1 MFSTFGRKLNDIS
14 ISRKLYFTIGFT
26 ALLVTVELCTLWF
39 SITTLSAVR
48 SYVGGEGLWSKAQKD
63 AILNLRQYAYSH
75 SEKDY
80 LEFKQWLKVPLGD
93 KAARVAMGG
102 PELDMEAARRG
113 FLAGRNHPDDI
124 DGMIYLAR
132 RFHKVYYLDK
142 AFRAW
147 AKAEP
152 ALDTLNMI
160 GEKLHAMVAAKAGPH
175 EMAIVLK
182 DIDTINQEL
191 TKLEDDFSFT
201 LGEGAR
207 WLEGLV
213 LRLVLALSLTI
224 GISSV
229 LLAVSINKNLKKGL
243 DAIVEGAESIRRGK
257 LNIQVPVYSKDEI
270 GILATTFNE
279 MSLTLSRNIEELK
292 LTEQNLITEKERA
305 EQSEKAKQHFLINM
319 SHEIR
324 TPMNAILGFARHLE
338 ESMVTEDQKESLKM
352 ILKSG
357 DHLLITFNDILDFSR
372 IGAGEI
378 NFMVMP
384 FSITE
389 TVQSIFMLTEPNAKF
404 KNIGLSYTVDPGV
417 PEVAYGDAVRLT
429 QILLNLTSNA
439 IKFTEK
445 GGVIINVVPV
455 EENEKQVVI
464 AFSIKDTGIGIPLEK
479 QEKIFDVFEQA
490 VSDTSRKFGGTGI
503 GLSIVK
509 ELVTLQ
515 NGSITLNSQPG
526 QGSEFSFR
534 LPFLKFEDDPDPEL
548 KEIPGTD
555 VSLPDAGNGIKVLV
569 VEDNAINQ
577 LLVLKLLKKHGYQ
590 TSVAENGKI
599 ALHKYWNADFDI
611 VLMDLQMPE
620 MDGYETT
627 INIRK
632 MAGAK
637 GEVPIVAMTA
647 HTIKGEMERCM
658 AIGMNDYI
666 SKPFHAS
673 ELYEKINGLV
683 KKRLF
688 Q

>member
-1 MFSTFGRKLNDIS
+1 MFSAFSNKLNNIS

-26 ALLVTVELCTLWF
+26 ALLITIEMCTLWF
-39 SITTLSAVR
+39 SITTLSAIR

-63 AILNLRQYAYSH
+63 AIMNLREYAH
-75 SEKDY
+75 THNEKDY
-80 LEFKQWLKVPLGD
+80 LEFKSFLAVPYGD
-93 KAARVAMGG
+93 KAARI
-102 PELDMEAARRG
+102 ELEKTSPDFNIARQA
-113 FLAGRNHPDDI
+113 LLKGRNHPDDI
-124 DGMIYLAR
+124 DGMMKLLR
-132 RFHKVYYLDK
+132 RFHNVFYLKK
-142 AFRAW
+142 AFTAW
-147 AKAEP
+147 ANAEP
-152 ALDTLNMI
+152 ALEKLVSI
-160 GEKLHAMVAAKAGPH
+160 GERLHTLVAADASEI
-175 EMAIVLK
+175 EMAVLLK
-182 DIDTINQEL
+182 EIDRINGEL

-207 WLEGLV
+207 WLEALV
-213 LRLVLALSLTI
+213 LKLVLALSLTI
-224 GISSV
+224 GAATI

-243 DAIVEGAESIRRGK
+243 DAIVEGADNIRKGNFK
-257 LNIQVPVYSKDEI
+257 QQVPVYSKDEI
-270 GILATTFNE
+270 GILATAFNE
-279 MSLTLSRNIEELK
+279 MTATLRHNIEELK
-292 LTEQNLITEKERA
+292 LTEQSFIAERERA

-338 ESMVTEDQKESLKM
+338 ESLVTEDQKESLKM

-357 DHLLITFNDILDFSR
+357 DHLLHTFNDILDFSR

-378 NFMVMP
+378 NFMVVP

-389 TVQSIFMLTEPNAKF
+389 TVHSIFILTESSARV
-404 KNIGLSYTVDPGV
+404 KNINLTYSIDARV
-417 PEVAYGDAVRLT
+417 PEIIYGDSVRLN

-455 EENEKQVVI
+455 EENDNQVMI
-464 AFSIKDTGIGIPLEK
+464 EFSIRDTGIGIPLEK

-509 ELVTLQ
+509 QLVTLQ
-515 NGSITLNSQPG
+515 NGSISVNSQPG
-526 QGSEFSFR
+526 HGSEFRFK
-534 LPFLKFEDDPDPEL
+534 LPFLKFEVLADAEVKESHQEL
-548 KEIPGTD
+548 PL
-555 VSLPDAGNGIKVLV
+555 SDAGNGVRVLI

-577 LLVLKLLKKHGYQ
+577 LLVLKLLKKHGFE

-611 VLMDLQMPE
+611 ILMDLQMPE
-620 MDGYETT
+620 MDGYEATV
-627 INIRK
+627 NIRK
-632 MAGAK
+632 MGAGK
-637 GEVPIVAMTA
+637 GKVPIVAMTA
-647 HTIKGEMERCM
+647 HTIKGELERCM

-666 SKPFHAS
+666 SKPFQAS
-673 ELYEKINGLV
+673 ELYEKINRLV
-683 KKRLF
+683 KKKLF